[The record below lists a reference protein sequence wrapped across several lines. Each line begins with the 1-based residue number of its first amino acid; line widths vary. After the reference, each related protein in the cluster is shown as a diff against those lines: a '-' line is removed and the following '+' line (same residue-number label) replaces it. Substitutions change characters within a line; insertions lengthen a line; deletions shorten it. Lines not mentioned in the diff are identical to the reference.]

1 MCYKRRPTRFRP
13 GGSMRKKETVR
24 KRRDSLRARYLRVD
38 TATVADVLDV
48 LGLRDQGLA
57 PGFAPCPSN
66 AGRMG
71 GFAYTIAGKM
81 QRYAGTGDPR
91 KMKAVDGVG
100 KDEIAVWSGAGRGVC
115 FFGELIALGMKRRGC
130 AGALVDGGI
139 RDIEWIKRQRFP
151 VYARYR
157 TPVQSIG
164 RWKVTA
170 WQVPVDIP
178 GATKKRVRVRPGDFI
193 LADADGVIAI
203 PERVAADV
211 LAEAERLT
219 KKEARI
225 RRELDRGASLEDVL
239 RKHGHV

>member
-1 MCYKRRPTRFRP
+1 MLPRGRTDPQP
-13 GGSMRKKETVR
+13 GGMKVNAVR
-24 KRRDSLRARYLRVD
+24 KLRNSIRARYLKVD

-48 LGLRDQGLA
+48 LGLPDQGLA
-57 PGFAPCPSN
+57 PGFAPYPSD

-71 GFAYTIAGKM
+71 GFAYTIVGKM

-91 KMKAVDGVG
+91 KMRAVDGVG
-100 KDEIAVWSGAGRGVC
+100 RGELAVWSGEGKGVC

-139 RDIEWIKRQRFP
+139 RDIEWIERQRVT

-178 GATKKRVRVRPGDFI
+178 GATRKRVRGTPGRF
-193 LADADGVIAI
+193 LFSH
-203 PERVAADV
+203 
-211 LAEAERLT
+211 T
-219 KKEARI
+219 
-225 RRELDRGASLEDVL
+225 RRASYPPAL
-239 RKHGHV
+239 

>member
-1 MCYKRRPTRFRP
+1 MNKNA
-13 GGSMRKKETVR
+13 VR
-24 KRRDSLRARYLRVD
+24 KLRDSIRARYLKVD

-48 LGLRDQGLA
+48 LGLPDQGLA
-57 PGFAPCPSN
+57 PEFAPYPAN

-71 GFAYTIAGKM
+71 GWAYTLRGKM
-81 QRYAGTGDPR
+81 TRYPGSGDPR

-100 KDEIAVWSGAGRGVC
+100 RGELAVWSGEGKGVC

-139 RDIEWIKRQRFP
+139 RDIEWIRQQRFP

-170 WQVPVDIP
+170 WQVPVELP
-178 GATKKRVRVRPGDFI
+178 GATRKRVRVRPGDFI
-193 LADADGVIAI
+193 LADADGVIAV
-203 PERVAADV
+203 PARVAFKV
-211 LAEAERLT
+211 LVEAERLT
-219 KKEARI
+219 AKEIRI
-225 RRELDRGASLEDVL
+225 RRDLGRGASLEDVL
-239 RKHGHV
+239 KKYGHV

>member
-1 MCYKRRPTRFRP
+1 
-13 GGSMRKKETVR
+13 
-24 KRRDSLRARYLRVD
+24 
-38 TATVADVLDV
+38 
-48 LGLRDQGLA
+48 
-57 PGFAPCPSN
+57 
-66 AGRMG
+66 MG
-71 GFAYTIAGKM
+71 GFAYTIVGKM
-81 QRYAGTGDPR
+81 QRYAGTGDH
-91 KMKAVDGVG
+91 
-100 KDEIAVWSGAGRGVC
+100 
-115 FFGELIALGMKRRGC
+115 
-130 AGALVDGGI
+130 
-139 RDIEWIKRQRFP
+139 IEWIAKERFP

-170 WQVPVDIP
+170 WQVPVELP
-178 GATKKRVRVRPGDFI
+178 GATSARVKVRPGDFV
-193 LADADGVIAI
+193 LADADGVIVI

>member
-1 MCYKRRPTRFRP
+1 MLPRGRTDPQP
-13 GGSMRKKETVR
+13 GGMKVNAVR
-24 KRRDSLRARYLRVD
+24 KLRNSIRARYLKVD

-48 LGLRDQGLA
+48 LGLPDQGLA
-57 PGFAPCPSN
+57 PGFAPYPSD

-71 GFAYTIAGKM
+71 GFAYTIVGKM

-91 KMKAVDGVG
+91 KMRAVDGVG
-100 KDEIAVWSGAGRGVC
+100 RGELAVWSGEGKGVC

-139 RDIEWIKRQRFP
+139 RDIEWIERQRFP

-178 GATKKRVRVRPGDFI
+178 GATRKRVRVRPGDFI

-203 PERVAADV
+203 PARVAFKV
-211 LAEAERLT
+211 LVQAERLT
-219 KKEARI
+219 AKGIRI
-225 RRELDRGASLEDVL
+225 RRDLARGPSPQDVL
-239 RKHGHV
+239 EKDCHV

>member
-1 MCYKRRPTRFRP
+1 VNK
-13 GGSMRKKETVR
+13 SAVR
-24 KRRDSLRARYLRVD
+24 KLRDSIRARYLKVD

-71 GFAYTIAGKM
+71 GFAYTIVGKM

-139 RDIEWIKRQRFP
+139 RDIEWIARQRFP

-170 WQVPVDIP
+170 WQVPVELP
-178 GATKKRVRVRPGDFI
+178 GATSARVKVRPGDFV
-193 LADADGVIAI
+193 LADADGVIVI

>member
-1 MCYKRRPTRFRP
+1 MAHKPRSQNGDPEAIRR
-13 GGSMRKKETVR
+13 
-24 KRRDSLRARYLRVD
+24 RYLKVD

-48 LGLRDQGLA
+48 LGLPDQGLA
-57 PGFAPCPSN
+57 PQFAPYPAN

-71 GFAYTIAGKM
+71 GWAYTIRGKM
-81 QRYAGTGDPR
+81 KRYAGSGDPR

-100 KDEIAVWSGAGRGVC
+100 KGDLTVWSGESKGVC

-170 WQVPVDIP
+170 RQVPVPMPGGEGTRGGGGPGTFLRADADRVIAVP
-178 GATKKRVRVRPGDFI
+178 SRVSEKVLVEAEGATK
-193 LADADGVIAI
+193 
-203 PERVAADV
+203 
-211 LAEAERLT
+211 
-219 KKEARI
+219 
-225 RRELDRGASLEDVL
+225 REFP
-239 RKHGHV
+239 